1 VPLAAEGQE
10 AGKVSRIGLLGY
22 SAGWEPFRHALRDL
36 GYAEGRNIAIEDR
49 LTEGRL
55 ERLHELVR
63 LKVDV
68 LVTAGT
74 PPTQAAM
81 RATTTI
87 PIVMVSTGDPL
98 RPRRAPGPTVRD

>member
-1 VPLAAEGQE
+1 MRLIGLAVILSLIFCAARRRGQE

-55 ERLHELVR
+55 ERSHEH
-63 LKVDV
+63 
-68 LVTAGT
+68 
-74 PPTQAAM
+74 AAELSGS
-81 RATTTI
+81 R
-87 PIVMVSTGDPL
+87 
-98 RPRRAPGPTVRD
+98 